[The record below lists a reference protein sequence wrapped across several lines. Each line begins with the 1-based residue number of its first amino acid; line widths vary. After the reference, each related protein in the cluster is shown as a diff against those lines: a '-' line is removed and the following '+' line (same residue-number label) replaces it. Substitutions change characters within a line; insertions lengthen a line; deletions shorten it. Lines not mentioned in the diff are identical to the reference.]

1 VDGRDPVQHRAEAQ
15 VMTTALAFGDDD
27 DEQVRAAAAAA
38 LLVSAAGM
46 LCALAAAGVPHD
58 RLGGCNP

>member
-1 VDGRDPVQHRAEAQ
+1 VKTIVASHDGE
-15 VMTTALAFGDDD
+15 
-27 DEQVRAAAAAA
+27 DEQVKAGAAAA
-38 LLVSAAGM
+38 LVIGAATM